1 MGKNLDNSLYR
12 SECDCNDEIILK
24 DSNNSIKKM
33 QLHANKI
40 YSHIYTKDEYR
51 LSLISDSIISL
62 LKEHYIS
69 SKEFSKLYIDIK
81 SKIYD

>member
-1 MGKNLDNSLYR
+1 
-12 SECDCNDEIILK
+12 
-24 DSNNSIKKM
+24 M